1 MPDLADNAS
10 PVVELWTADAERRA
24 RGKSAPESQP
34 NYDEFNGLDC
44 VDCCEP
50 IIGARLAAGRVR
62 CTECQSTLEWEIKVG
77 RR

>member
-1 MPDLADNAS
+1 MADIVDAADA
-10 PVVELWTADAERRA
+10 VTELWTADAERRA
-24 RGKSAPESQP
+24 RGKSAPESHP
-34 NYDEFNGLDC
+34 EFDGLNC

-50 IIGARLAAGRVR
+50 IISARLAAGRVR